1 MDPEV
6 SWERIESHV
15 YRTVER
21 VEKAGEERIIF
32 ISGAARLRP
41 DNWSRDQ
48 TMDQLNNI
56 LNLTADH
63 CERYG
68 IILCIE
74 PLNIT
79 ETNMIDRIISKKN
92 DNLQFT

>member
-1 MDPEV
+1 MDREV
-6 SWERIESHV
+6 SWERIESYV
-15 YRTVER
+15 YRAVER

-48 TMDQLNNI
+48 TMDQLDSI
-56 LNLTADH
+56 LNLTAYH

-68 IILCIE
+68 TILSIE

-79 ETNMIDRIISKKN
+79 EMSMIDRIIS
-92 DNLQFT
+92 